1 MAPKTVLWMTS
12 SRWQS
17 SESDYMLKVG
27 DQLGLI
33 YGYVYD
39 GIYKFDEFN
48 LQGLN
53 WVAKPGTVNND
64 ALFGTQPGRP
74 KFKNFVD
81 DKDETPSVVNDKRQS
96 GYRQYQPKIQRRYK
110 PGRRLG

>member
-1 MAPKTVLWMTS
+1 MTS
-12 SRWQS
+12 NIWKS

-39 GIYKFDEFN
+39 GIYRFDEFD

-53 WVAKPGTVNND
+53 YVAKPGTVNND

-81 DKDETPSVVNDKRQS
+81 AEGENNIVNERDKVVIGNTNPKFS
-96 GYRQYQPKIQRRYK
+96 GA
-110 PGRRLG
+110 